1 MENQSW
7 EEDRSFKTE
16 YLDLC
21 LNVDCVVLL
30 IGAILVLFI
39 FTVVVLA
46 VVFRRW
52 KMKKREKITQK
63 CLETVEME
71 FQFLGSLFK
80 GRSH

>member
-7 EEDRSFKTE
+7 EEERSFKTE

-52 KMKKREKITQK
+52 KMKKREKITQR
-63 CLETVEME
+63 CRDGVSVSG
-71 FQFLGSLFK
+71 QYV
-80 GRSH
+80 